1 MFLIIAIKRID
12 NYNYNKERNNK
23 MKNNKMLVCRDCNS
37 SDVSIKVWV
46 NINETINN
54 KPITNYEDSE
64 EYAYCNSCELNKNH

>member
-1 MFLIIAIKRID
+1 
-12 NYNYNKERNNK
+12 